1 MYAIAMIQFYY
12 TDPPCTSGFLSSEEL
27 QNKAYQVNIY
37 EAKLRSKQ
45 QRVFPDINFTCSGN
59 LTKWIVGG
67 EVGNSVGA
75 ELQIWRKN
83 DGSVSDYTRVGY
95 SVLQA
100 SDPDNDDVYEYTP
113 NPPLEFQEGDILGVY
128 QRGGNNR
135 MRVYYQETTGPP
147 NYRRVG
153 DLNTDPPVSSTLTG
167 AILVTDEYDYPLVT
181 VEICK

>member
-1 MYAIAMIQFYY
+1 MR
-12 TDPPCTSGFLSSEEL
+12 
-27 QNKAYQVNIY
+27 NKTYKVNIY
-37 EAKLRSKQ
+37 EAKSRNRQ

-67 EVGNSVGA
+67 EVGNLVGA

-83 DGSVSDYTRVGY
+83 DGSVRDYTRVDY

-100 SDPDNDDVYEYTP
+100 SDPENDNVYEYTP

-128 QRGGNNR
+128 QRGGDNR

-153 DLNTDPPVSSTLTG
+153 NLNTDPPVSSTLTG
-167 AILVTDEYDYPLVT
+167 ATLVTDKYDYPLVT

>member
-1 MYAIAMIQFYY
+1 M
-12 TDPPCTSGFLSSEEL
+12 
-27 QNKAYQVNIY
+27 NIY
-37 EAKLRSKQ
+37 GATLHSKE

-67 EVGNSVGA
+67 EVGTSIGA

-83 DGSVSDYTRVGY
+83 DGSMSDYTRVGY

-100 SDPDNDDVYEYTP
+100 SDPENDDVYEYTP
-113 NPPLEFQEGDILGVY
+113 NPPLDFLEGDILGVY
-128 QRGGNNR
+128 QRTGGSH
-135 MRVYYQETTGPP
+135 MRVYYQETTGPS

-153 DLNTDPPVSSTLTG
+153 DINTDPPVPATLTG
-167 AILVTDEYDYPLVT
+167 VTLVTDQYDYPLVT